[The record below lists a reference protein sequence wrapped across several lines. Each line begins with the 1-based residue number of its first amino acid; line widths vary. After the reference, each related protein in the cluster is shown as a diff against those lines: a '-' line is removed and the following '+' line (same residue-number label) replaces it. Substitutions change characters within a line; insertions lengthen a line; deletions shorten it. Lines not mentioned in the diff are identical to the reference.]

1 MRKLNNEALSSTQR
15 FSEPVEQRDKDRDR
29 YRPKLMVGRK
39 DKEEE
44 VLNGGRG
51 LNI

>member
-1 MRKLNNEALSSTQR
+1 MRKLNNEALSTQR

-29 YRPKLMVGRK
+29 YRPKFMVGRK